1 MDSPRG
7 KMRECRPRA
16 RRPQHQ
22 PRRAS
27 GPALRVSVDPT
38 PGHDYGYDLTM
49 STYGDTGE
57 FEPGH
62 VYLQVKATDRLPRL
76 ADGGTISWL
85 VKSPRPQTLW
95 WLAETYPVILVVY
108 DGQKDRAYWMHIQRY
123 VSGARTPE
131 LFTAGETMTVHIPM
145 ASRFNPWAT
154 RSIARDKNIL
164 LARLGREGHDHV

>member
-7 KMRECRPRA
+7 KMRTRA
-16 RRPQHQ
+16 HVLADLSINHVERQ
-22 PRRAS
+22 
-27 GPALRVSVDPT
+27 ALLCGFSVERIR
-38 PGHDYGYDLTM
+38 HDYGYDLTM

-85 VKSPRPQTLW
+85 VSRRDLKL

-123 VSGARTPE
+123 VSSARTPE

-145 ASRFNPWAT
+145 ASRFNPRAT